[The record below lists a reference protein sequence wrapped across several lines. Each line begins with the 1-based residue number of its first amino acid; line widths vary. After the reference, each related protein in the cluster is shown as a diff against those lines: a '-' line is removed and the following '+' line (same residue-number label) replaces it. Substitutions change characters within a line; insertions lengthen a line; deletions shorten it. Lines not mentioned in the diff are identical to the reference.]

1 MRKYIN
7 NIFLIV
13 ISSLL
18 LLLTALAENTNIS
31 APVKLGNKEILY
43 IKTGTGSFSAQNRAD
58 AVSKKLEKIAKNPYY
73 DINSITLT
81 ESENSTDIVANDT
94 IIMTI
99 SDKDA
104 QISKKP
110 RQFLAREDL
119 RIIRESI
126 KEYRED
132 YSAKSIILGG
142 VYTVLAT
149 IGLVLFLILLNLV
162 YKKLIQK
169 LETYKKEKI
178 SAVYVQDL
186 KLLSKEKIMFWI
198 KSGLKLARI
207 LIILA
212 SLYFYLT
219 LVLSFFPWTFFL
231 AGKLTNSVILLVET
245 IVQAFVSYLPS
256 LIFIIIIVIIAHYFL
271 KITDYIF
278 EAIKAGIMKFSWF
291 YAEWADITRKLIRF
305 LAITLAATLIYPHL
319 PGAETKIFQGFSIF
333 AGILF
338 SIGSTKLLSNMV
350 AGIILTYTRSFNEGE
365 RVKIADKYGDIVEK
379 DLLVTRI
386 KTIKNE
392 IVSIPNSKILDSE
405 VINYSRLSQEEGLIL
420 HTEITIGYDVP
431 REQVE
436 SLLIQAAKNTVDIV
450 QNNEP
455 FVFKKSLDDYYVTY
469 ELNAFTDN
477 PQTIAN
483 TYSELHKNILDA
495 FNHADVEIMSPH
507 YLALRDGNQVAI
519 PIKSS

>member
-1 MRKYIN
+1 
-7 NIFLIV
+7 
-13 ISSLL
+13 
-18 LLLTALAENTNIS
+18 
-31 APVKLGNKEILY
+31 
-43 IKTGTGSFSAQNRAD
+43 
-58 AVSKKLEKIAKNPYY
+58 
-73 DINSITLT
+73 
-81 ESENSTDIVANDT
+81 
-94 IIMTI
+94 
-99 SDKDA
+99 
-104 QISKKP
+104 
-110 RQFLAREDL
+110 
-119 RIIRESI
+119 
-126 KEYRED
+126 
-132 YSAKSIILGG
+132 
-142 VYTVLAT
+142 
-149 IGLVLFLILLNLV
+149 
-162 YKKLIQK
+162 
-169 LETYKKEKI
+169 
-178 SAVYVQDL
+178 
-186 KLLSKEKIMFWI
+186 
-198 KSGLKLARI
+198 
-207 LIILA
+207 
-212 SLYFYLT
+212 
-219 LVLSFFPWTFFL
+219 
-231 AGKLTNSVILLVET
+231 
-245 IVQAFVSYLPS
+245 
-256 LIFIIIIVIIAHYFL
+256 
-271 KITDYIF
+271 
-278 EAIKAGIMKFSWF
+278 
-291 YAEWADITRKLIRF
+291 
-305 LAITLAATLIYPHL
+305 
-319 PGAETKIFQGFSIF
+319 
-333 AGILF
+333 
-338 SIGSTKLLSNMV
+338 MV

-495 FNHADVEIMSPH
+495 FNQADVEIMSPH